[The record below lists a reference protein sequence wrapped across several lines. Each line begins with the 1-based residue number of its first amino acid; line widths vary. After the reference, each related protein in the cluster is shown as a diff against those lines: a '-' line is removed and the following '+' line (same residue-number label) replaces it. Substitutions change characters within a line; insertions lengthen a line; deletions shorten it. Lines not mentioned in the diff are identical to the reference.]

1 MSQQPGSIARI
12 LAVAGITATVAIAG
26 YAAYFDHQR
35 RNNPEFRKS
44 LKRKLKKHAE
54 QEKEEKE
61 RAKQLKLAHVG
72 EFLTAELA
80 KDPVSTDPAQR
91 ETVFTTNVEMGEK
104 LASVPGNEL
113 EAALKFYKA
122 LSVYPNPAD
131 LLGIYQ
137 RSVPEAVYEYIV
149 LMIAIMPPVNVSTFL
164 SGTAQGGPAAVA
176 QAVAGQSGQA
186 EGGVGEIDD

>member
-1 MSQQPGSIARI
+1 MSQNSGAMQRIIA
-12 LAVAGITATVAIAG
+12 LSGVTAVVALAG
-26 YAAYFDHQR
+26 YAVYFDHQR
-35 RNNPEFRKS
+35 RNNPNFRKS

-54 QEKEEKE
+54 QEKLEKE
-61 RAKQLKLAHVG
+61 RAKQLKLAQVG
-72 EFLTAELA
+72 EYLSAELA
-80 KDPVSTDPAQR
+80 KDPVSTDPSQR
-91 ETVFTTNVEMGEK
+91 ESVFTSNVELGEK

-113 EAALKFYKA
+113 ESASKFYKA

-164 SGTAQGGPAAVA
+164 SGSAQGGAAAMA
-176 QAVAGQSGQA
+176 QAVAGQSGSA
-186 EGGVGEIDD
+186 EKGVGEIDE

>member
-12 LAVAGITATVAIAG
+12 LAVTGLTATVAIAG
-26 YAAYFDHQR
+26 YAAYFDYQR
-35 RNNPEFRKS
+35 RNNPDFRKS

-54 QEKEEKE
+54 EEKQAKE
-61 RAKQLKLAHVG
+61 RAKQQKLAHVG
-72 EFLTAELA
+72 EYLTAELA
-80 KDPVSTDPAQR
+80 KDPVSTDPTQR
-91 ETVFTTNVEMGEK
+91 EAVFTSNVELGER
-104 LASVPGNEL
+104 LASVAGNEL
-113 EAALKFYKA
+113 ESALKFYKA

-164 SGTAQGGPAAVA
+164 SGGAQGGPAAVA
-176 QAVAGQSGQA
+176 QAMAGQAGNTGA
-186 EGGVGEIDD
+186 GVGEIDE

>member
-1 MSQQPGSIARI
+1 MSEQSGTFQRVLAITSVT
-12 LAVAGITATVAIAG
+12 AVAALAG
-26 YAAYFDHQR
+26 YAVYFDHQR
-35 RNNPEFRKS
+35 RNNPSFRKS

-54 QEKEEKE
+54 EEKQEKE
-61 RAKQLKLAHVG
+61 RAKQLKLAQVG
-72 EFLTAELA
+72 EYLSAELA

-91 ETVFTTNVEMGEK
+91 ETVFTTNVELGEK

-113 EAALKFYKA
+113 EAASKFYKA

-164 SGTAQGGPAAVA
+164 SGSAQGGPAAMA
-176 QAVAGQSGQA
+176 QAVSGNA
-186 EGGVGEIDD
+186 EGKVGEIDE